1 MFSQTWHLLEQE
13 GYLAQSCLCNG
24 LTALRK
30 ANIGDKKGL
39 YYSAFF
45 ELAIGFERMMKLVL
59 IIDYMASNK
68 LNFPESKFIE
78 TYQHKL
84 NELFDA
90 TKLVCQQ
97 HNSNL
102 VNKLNSQELS
112 VKILSFLDKY
122 YHPSGRYANI
132 NKLLGNK
139 YQNEQDPLLQWSE
152 LSQLIFDS
160 CATSNEK
167 NKAQFMGELASIVM
181 SDSAASLIGDLDNK
195 TLSVS
200 NLHARAS
207 VLDSASR
214 HAIYA
219 IVLLIENLR
228 EVLGYVTEAAH
239 KAEQLEGRKSPS
251 VPFMTEFFDFAWSE
265 RKVVMRKRCWP

>member
-1 MFSQTWHLLEQE
+1 MFSQTWKLLEQE

-39 YYSAFF
+39 FYSAFF
-45 ELAIGFERMMKLVL
+45 ELAIGFERMMKLIL

-68 LNFPESKFIE
+68 LNFPEPKFIE
-78 TYQHKL
+78 KYQHKL

-97 HNSNL
+97 HNFDL
-102 VNKLNSQELS
+102 VDILNSQELS

-122 YHPSGRYANI
+122 SHPSGRYANI

-139 YQNEQDPLLQWSE
+139 YQNEQDPLLKWSE
-152 LSQLIFDS
+152 LSQLVFDS
-160 CATSNEK
+160 CATNSEK
-167 NKAQFMGELASIVM
+167 SKAQELASKVM
-181 SDSAASLIGDLDNK
+181 GDSALSFIGDLDNK
-195 TLSVS
+195 SLNVPD
-200 NLHARAS
+200 LHARAS

-219 IVLLIENLR
+219 IVVMIESLR
-228 EVLGYVTEAAH
+228 EVLGYVTETAQ
-239 KAEQLEGRKSPS
+239 KAERLEGGKLPS
-251 VPFMTEFFDFAWSE
+251 VPNMTEFFNFAWSD
-265 RKVVMRKRCWP
+265 RKYVMRKKRWP